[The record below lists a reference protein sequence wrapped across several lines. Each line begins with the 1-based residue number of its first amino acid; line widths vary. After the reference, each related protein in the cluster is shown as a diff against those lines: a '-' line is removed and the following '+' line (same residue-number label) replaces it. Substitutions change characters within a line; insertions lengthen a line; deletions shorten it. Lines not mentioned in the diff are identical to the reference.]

1 MTRSINIKGTLL
13 DFSKPRVM
21 GILNV
26 TPDSFSDGGRYNAMD
41 GALKHAEKMWRE
53 GADIL
58 DIGGYSSRPG
68 AADVSVQEELDRTI
82 SVIEKLMSEFSPIIS
97 IDTFRSEVAEEAVK
111 AGAAI
116 VNDISAGDDD
126 ERMIALV
133 ARLKVPYIAMHK
145 KGKPQTMQQNPT
157 YENVVRE
164 VVDYLLA
171 KKLECLEAGIVDF
184 VIDPGFGFGKT
195 REHNF
200 ELLKHFNQLQLLN
213 VPILAGVSRKSMIWK
228 TLEIKPDEAV
238 NGTTFLHAFAL
249 QGGANILRVHDVKE
263 AVQCVK
269 LWEKLNY

>member
-41 GALKHAEKMWRE
+41 GALKHAEKMWQE

-82 SVIEKLMSEFSPIIS
+82 SVIEKLMAEFSPIIS
-97 IDTFRSEVAEEAVK
+97 IDTFRSKVAEEAVK
-111 AGAAI
+111 TGAAI

-126 ERMIALV
+126 ERMIATV
-133 ARLKVPYIAMHK
+133 ASLKVPYIAMHK

-157 YENVVRE
+157 YENVVSE

-171 KKLECLEAGIVDF
+171 KKHKCLEAGIIDF

-200 ELLKHFNQLQLLN
+200 ELLKHFSQLQLLN

-228 TLEIKPDEAV
+228 TLEIKPDEAS

-249 QGGANILRVHDVKE
+249 QGGANILRVHDVAE

-269 LWEKLNY
+269 LWQKLKY

>member
-1 MTRSINIKGTLL
+1 
-13 DFSKPRVM
+13 M

-41 GALKHAEKMWRE
+41 GALKHAEKMWQE

-82 SVIEKLMSEFSPIIS
+82 SVIEKLMAEFSPIIS
-97 IDTFRSEVAEEAVK
+97 IDTFRSKVAEEAVK
-111 AGAAI
+111 TGAAI

-126 ERMIALV
+126 ERMIATV
-133 ARLKVPYIAMHK
+133 ASLKVPYIAMHK

-157 YENVVRE
+157 YENVVSE

-171 KKLECLEAGIVDF
+171 KKHKCLEAGIIDF

-200 ELLKHFNQLQLLN
+200 ELLKHFSQLQLLN

-228 TLEIKPDEAV
+228 TLEIKPDEAS

-249 QGGANILRVHDVKE
+249 QGGANILRVHDVAE

-269 LWEKLNY
+269 LWQKLKY